1 MCILCGGNSPFNKSP
16 FDIEHMEET
25 LKKLNDAERK
35 TKMILVKEQ
44 IRKIENLPS
53 SDDEDELLF
62 RSQRMKW
69 YTSVRNSFAKY
80 L

>member
-1 MCILCGGNSPFNKSP
+1 MCILCGKTGYSGSNP
-16 FDIEHMEET
+16 FDIEHMEKV
-25 LKKLNDAERK
+25 LKKLNDTERK

-44 IRKIENLPS
+44 IRKIENLPY

-62 RSQRMKW
+62 RSRRMKW